1 MISSENTL
9 DLPDSVKL
17 KRVWIINSNLMWGP
31 HEMLTNDKQISPLN
45 KLPAFAD
52 SYALLEYED
61 KGERRYIKGDI
72 EKDFVF

>member
-1 MISSENTL
+1 
-9 DLPDSVKL
+9 
-17 KRVWIINSNLMWGP
+17 MWGP